1 MKTPLPYLE
10 NALDSGHRLLGF
22 LPPSY
27 DEFMDSDLIQ
37 SAVCMRLH
45 ELGENLAT
53 IRRKFPE
60 FYEMQHAPEWQY
72 LIAMRHIISH
82 GYRQLDMDI
91 IWEVSSTR
99 LAEVL
104 KGIQTTRDTLASSK

>member
-60 FYEMQHAPEWQY
+60 FYEMHHAPEWQY

-82 GYRQLDMDI
+82 GYRQLEWTSYGKLVPPD
-91 IWEVSSTR
+91 WQRSLRVSKR
-99 LAEVL
+99 LV
-104 KGIQTTRDTLASSK
+104 TP

>member
-37 SAVCMRLH
+37 SAVCMSFVKTWQLFVGNFPNSTKCIMRLN
-45 ELGENLAT
+45 GN
-53 IRRKFPE
+53 I
-60 FYEMQHAPEWQY
+60 
-72 LIAMRHIISH
+72 
-82 GYRQLDMDI
+82 
-91 IWEVSSTR
+91 
-99 LAEVL
+99 
-104 KGIQTTRDTLASSK
+104 